1 MPTPTLSTVSIP
13 SASVETMSSTH
24 CPAGEAL
31 GGYTKLN
38 GLLLLSAPLHI
49 AALGKDAARTFVFLN
64 VGSVGMGW
72 SRQQSSPFF
81 GHLRASV
88 GSGIAVT
95 VGNNV
100 RLELSY
106 AVPLMKA
113 THDVVKPFQ
122 IGVGLSMS

>member
-1 MPTPTLSTVSIP
+1 MPSALSTALIP
-13 SASVETMSSTH
+13 SATATTPTTH
-24 CPAGEAL
+24 CSAGEAL
-31 GGYTKLN
+31 GGYAKLN
-38 GLLLLSAPLHI
+38 GLLLLSAPLHV

-72 SRQQSSPFF
+72 SRQPSSPFF

-100 RLELSY
+100 RFELSY
-106 AVPLMKA
+106 AVPVMKA